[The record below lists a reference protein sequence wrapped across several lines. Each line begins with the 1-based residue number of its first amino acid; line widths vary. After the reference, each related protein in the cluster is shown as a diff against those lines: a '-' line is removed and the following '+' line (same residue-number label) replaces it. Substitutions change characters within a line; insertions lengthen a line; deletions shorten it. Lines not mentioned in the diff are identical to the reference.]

1 MDTSYDPKKVNVNVN
16 GTIITGFASDGIITA
31 SKNGDTV
38 TPNVGGQGDV
48 AYEENADESGT
59 IALTLQGTSPSL
71 RMLRRLAA
79 NRQRIS
85 VSITDANDDDTITI
99 SAQRCRI
106 LKVPDL
112 SRGKGVATVTV
123 NIFVPN
129 LVIRP

>member
-1 MDTSYDPKKVNVNVN
+1 M
-16 GTIITGFASDGIITA
+16 
-31 SKNGDTV
+31 
-38 TPNVGGQGDV
+38 

>member
-16 GTIITGFASDGIITA
+16 GTIITGFAADGIITA

-38 TPNVGGQGDV
+38 TPNVGCQGDV

-85 VSITDANDDDTITI
+85 VSITDANDDDTISI

-112 SRGKGVATVTV
+112 SRGKSVATVTV

>member
-38 TPNVGGQGDV
+38 TPNVGCQGDV
-48 AYEENADESGT
+48 VYEENADESGT

>member
-38 TPNVGGQGDV
+38 TPNVGCQGDV

-59 IALTLQGTSPSL
+59 IALTLQGTS
-71 RMLRRLAA
+71 RRLAA